1 MAEKLPQVNGKP
13 DEKSPLMF
21 TEKLLEADFDEV
33 YRQYPLSEDT
43 TCGIG
48 FVRGKCL
55 QM

>member
-1 MAEKLPQVNGKP
+1 MPEESKAAKNPE
-13 DEKSPLMF
+13 ESPLVF

-43 TCGIG
+43 SCGIG
-48 FVRGKCL
+48 FLRGKCL